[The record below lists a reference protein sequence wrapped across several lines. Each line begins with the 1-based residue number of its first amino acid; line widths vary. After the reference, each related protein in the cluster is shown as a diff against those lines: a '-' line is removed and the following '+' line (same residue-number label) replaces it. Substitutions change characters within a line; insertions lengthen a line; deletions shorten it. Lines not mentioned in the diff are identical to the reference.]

1 MRKMAVMV
9 GATGENGAKVER
21 HGSYFRKPAG
31 RRVLLREPEI
41 CAECNKVFVSL
52 YALRSCADHLGL
64 EEI

>member
-1 MRKMAVMV
+1 MV

-52 YALRSCADHLGL
+52 
-64 EEI
+64 